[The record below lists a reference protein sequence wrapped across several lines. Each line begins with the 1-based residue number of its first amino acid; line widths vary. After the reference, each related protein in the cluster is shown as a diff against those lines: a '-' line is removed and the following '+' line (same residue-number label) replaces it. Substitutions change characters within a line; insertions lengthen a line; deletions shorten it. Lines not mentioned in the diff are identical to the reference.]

1 MSRFLSD
8 FKTIAIFSFEN
19 GFLLF
24 IHPHQTDKATES
36 SKKSTCDFHNKTD

>member
-19 GFLLF
+19 GFFLF

-36 SKKSTCDFHNKTD
+36 SKQIHM